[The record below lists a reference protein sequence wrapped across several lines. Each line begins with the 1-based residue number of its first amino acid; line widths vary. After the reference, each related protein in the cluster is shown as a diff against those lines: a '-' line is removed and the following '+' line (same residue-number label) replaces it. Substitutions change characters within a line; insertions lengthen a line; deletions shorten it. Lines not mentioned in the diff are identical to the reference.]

1 MPKAPG
7 VDDLTGS
14 AAVPRKNGE
23 LVFDAPWQSR
33 AFGMV
38 VGLHERG
45 LFHWDEFKDR
55 LIASVAEPSADDP
68 ESGPAT
74 VYYRQ
79 WLRALEHLLLAK
91 GLLSSSELA
100 TRTEEF
106 SRGTRDEVF

>member
-1 MPKAPG
+1 MSKNSG
-7 VDDLTGS
+7 INDLTGS

-38 VGLHERG
+38 VGLHEKG
-45 LFHWDEFKDR
+45 MFHWDEFKDR
-55 LIASVAEPSADDP
+55 LIAAVAEPSADDA
-68 ESGPAT
+68 EASPAT

-91 GLLSSSELA
+91 GVVSSSDLA
-100 TRTEEF
+100 SRTEEF
-106 SRGTRDEVF
+106 SSGTRDEVF